1 MLKTETLSKKD
12 TIRFTFSGDLGVA
25 AAAELQQQ
33 LLKTET
39 KTPRLEIKTERIEN
53 MDLSF
58 LQLLL
63 SWAKEKKQ
71 SGKSLT
77 FDFRMDEEFKRIFEE
92 SGFKEAFDQ
101 L

>member
-1 MLKTETLSKKD
+1 MLEIETLLKD
-12 TIRFTFSGDLGVA
+12 GTTRFTFSGDLGVA
-25 AAAELQQQ
+25 TAAEMQQQ
-33 LLKTET
+33 LLKAQPET
-39 KTPRLEIKTERIEN
+39 PHLEIKTNRVEN

-63 SWAKEKKQ
+63 SWAKEMKQ
-71 SGKSLT
+71 SGKSLI
-77 FDFRMDEEFKRIFEE
+77 FDFRLDKEFKRIFEE